1 MIIAIDP
8 GKDKCGLAVLDR
20 PGSVL
25 ERKVL
30 PREHIPNA
38 LPYFV
43 AKYRVTTIVVG
54 QSSSGK
60 ELERDISKTDLRIHL
75 VFVSEKYSTLEA
87 RKRYWKENKPRGL
100 MRLIPTS
107 LRVPPVPVDDY
118 AAVILGERFL
128 IA

>member
-20 PGSVL
+20 NKIIL
-25 ERKVL
+25 ERKIL
-30 PREHIPNA
+30 PREHVPNA

-43 AKYRVTTIVVG
+43 AKYGITTVVVG
-54 QSSSGK
+54 RSSSGK
-60 ELERDISKTDLRIHL
+60 ELERELFKTDLRIN
-75 VFVSEKYSTLEA
+75 VIFVSEKYSTLEA
-87 RKRYWKENKPRGL
+87 RKRYWKENRPRGL

-128 IA
+128 AA